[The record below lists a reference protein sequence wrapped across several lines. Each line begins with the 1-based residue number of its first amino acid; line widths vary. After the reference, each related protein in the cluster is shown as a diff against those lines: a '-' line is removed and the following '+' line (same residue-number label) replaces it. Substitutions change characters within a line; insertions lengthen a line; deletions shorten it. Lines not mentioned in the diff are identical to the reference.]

1 MLEIPKNTGII
12 PNPLNEFRSVN
23 YRISLHALTA
33 DEVNKSTFKNKTP
46 EVTLIR
52 SGGLSNKPIKTF
64 AEKSLGINTE
74 FFIDDLTIE
83 MLVVPN
89 PGTSFGNAIT
99 FEFSIIEPYSLGLFF
114 QTLHLA
120 GEKTGFKNHLQAPYL
135 LEIDFIGHTDSGAT
149 KTLPKRMMAFR
160 FVDVS
165 MEVSKSST
173 TYSCQAIPWNH
184 LCFTDEVQK
193 AQTSINIEGASVES
207 VLTSD
212 SRSLVS
218 ELNRQQSNTNKDEY
232 VILFPKDVGDP
243 DVAKQQ
249 SNQEAI
255 SQIGATEVDI
265 GAGPDPAVTTKASSK
280 LLDPD
285 SVAQVDSFAESRATQ
300 DARETLAQ
308 SAGVDDFSGLAG
320 ANERAGASEL
330 DIGATSS
337 SSSSSSPTVKITK
350 STSQQV
356 ASTNADANY
365 IGNSRIIKS
374 FTFQGQLPFGLDQVT
389 KDPTGKFYQR
399 GAIKIDPN
407 NRTFQFPAGTKVE
420 KIIETVI
427 LTSTWGQD
435 FLNRNSESKDGYID
449 WFKID
454 TKLKVLDTQ
463 TEDKKHRP
471 RYRYIYR
478 VYPYKIHSSKLST
491 QQKPI
496 SYQSLV
502 SKAVKAYNYAYTGE
516 NTDILDF
523 TLNLDTS
530 YYRPLTEVNN
540 AYDNQKANVVTEK
553 SKPIANVDTF
563 DEINFTQIDTF
574 EKFQNNVAPTFER
587 NVAKVQE
594 TGGSNIDSN
603 ELRVARFFNTVVLND
618 DYGNV
623 SLNLSIYGDPF
634 YLGDSDCGNY
644 RAKNGNGSINSDGVI
659 DFMRSEVDV
668 LIRFR
673 SGVDYKGNLMKFDPT
688 SIFNG
693 PYRIITYT
701 CNFSGGVY
709 TNELELLRRPMV
721 SNKSIEQSNK
731 KVNSVS
737 KPTKTFTE
745 EDFDEDGEF
754 IGNRSIGGATQE
766 ESSKK
771 DRMMFE
777 LGDPNHPDLVK
788 SKLDLS
794 AQIDTFTKIST
805 DQALQLSNQTEQLAN
820 IGQAAIAQVDDF
832 SNIPTGST
840 LAQVDDF
847 SNISKS
853 LNQGIEVGGLGVVV
867 DDFSQAAGS
876 LTDAARSTFSQATNS
891 LPKFANEIDDI
902 ASQDIV
908 NTTKSSIAQNTA
920 DAVAG
925 KVGIL
930 PAKSADVISR
940 VAMSSL
946 AGDFGDFGGA
956 KSVAQVDNFANNP
969 NASALTS
976 SLLSAEN
983 ELSAALKANTGIDGA
998 VSRGLAQVP
1007 EHLKGLAQT
1016 WQTAQDQLRREVE
1029 TFPYSFQTPPLPTH
1043 LTSVIPPDTFQKGTE
1058 AVLDALDNV
1067 PLAQEK
1073 ALNDINELLEQ
1084 ARKGITGPS

>member
-23 YRISLHALTA
+23 YRISLHALTV
-33 DEVNKSTFKNKTP
+33 DEINNSTFKNKTP

-74 FFIDDLTIE
+74 FFIDDLNIE

-89 PGTSFGNAIT
+89 PGTSFGNAI
-99 FEFSIIEPYSLGLFF
+99 FFDFSIIEPYSLGLFF

-120 GEKTGFKNHLQAPYL
+120 GEKTGFKNHLEAPYL

-160 FVDVS
+160 FVNVT

-173 TYSCQAIPWNH
+173 TYACKAIPWNH

-232 VILFPKDVGDP
+232 IILFPKDVGDP
-243 DVAKQQ
+243 DAAKQQ

-255 SQIGATEVDI
+255 SQIGANEVDI
-265 GAGPDPAVTTKASSK
+265 GAQGPPVVITKASSK
-280 LLDPD
+280 MLDPD

-308 SAGVDDFSGLAG
+308 VSGAAELDAGALVSGDDELNAG
-320 ANERAGASEL
+320 AN
-330 DIGATSS
+330 
-337 SSSSSSPTVKITK
+337 PTTTPVKVTDA
-350 STSQQV
+350 TSQQV

-365 IGNSRIIKS
+365 IGNSRIIKA

-407 NRTFQFPAGTKVE
+407 NRTFQFPAGTKIE

-523 TLNLDTS
+523 NLNLDTS

-553 SKPIANVDTF
+553 SKPIVNVDTF
-563 DEINFTQIDTF
+563 DEINFTQVDTF

-603 ELRVARFFNTVVLND
+603 ELRVARFFNTVILND

-623 SLNLSIYGDPF
+623 SLDLSVYGDPF

-644 RAKNGNGSINSDGVI
+644 RAKNGNGAINSDGVI

-673 SGVDYKGNLMKFDPT
+673 SGVDYKGNLIKFDPT

-693 PYRIITYT
+693 PYRIIKYT

-709 TNELELLRRPMV
+709 TNDLSLLRRPMV

-737 KPTKTFTE
+737 KPKTPV
-745 EDFDEDGEF
+745 GEAELD
-754 IGNRSIGGATQE
+754 IGATFSGEDELNIGATSTRE
-766 ESSKK
+766 ETSKK

-805 DQALQLSNQTEQLAN
+805 DQALKLSNDTEQLAN

-908 NTTKSSIAQNTA
+908 NVTKSSIAQNTA

-940 VAMSSL
+940 VARSSL

-956 KSVAQVDNFANNP
+956 KSVAQVDNFANNL
-969 NASALTS
+969 NTSAISS

-1007 EHLKGLAQT
+1007 EHLKGLSQT